1 MPCGGG
7 TILVRRAGAA
17 TVRAGGAPMPCRT
30 PRTGYVHPGSPSSQ
44 QSLCILRLSAL
55 GDVTHVLPVVNRI
68 RAERPAWAITWVT
81 GKAEHGLLEGLPG
94 VEFVVYDKRGGRR
107 AISGLRQAL
116 GGRRF
121 DVLLQMQLALR
132 ANLLSSLVGARRR
145 IGYDRGRSK
154 EGHGLVVNERI
165 PPAGQH
171 VLDVFRQF
179 TVPLGIEPGPVDW
192 GIPLPREATD
202 WARAQWPG
210 GRRAMVISACSS
222 HPLRN
227 WHADGYAALAGHAM
241 TRGWQV
247 VLIGGRSA
255 LEREVGNAILERCP
269 AAPLDLIGRDTLKQM
284 VALLARADL
293 VVAPDSGPVHVAN
306 AVGTPVLGLYAC
318 TDAERSG
325 PYSDRRWTVN
335 RYAEAAER
343 FMRRPPERLR
353 WGQRVEKPGVMDL
366 ITVDEVIG
374 RFDAFCAATGRER
387 PGQPGAP

>member
-1 MPCGGG
+1 LDAG
-7 TILVRRAGAA
+7 TPPE
-17 TVRAGGAPMPCRT
+17 T
-30 PRTGYVHPGSPSSQ
+30 

-68 RAERPAWAITWVT
+68 RAERPGWTITWIT
-81 GKAEHGLLEGLPG
+81 GKAERRLLDGVAG
-94 VEFVVYDKRGGRR
+94 VEFAVYDKRGGGR
-107 AISGLRQAL
+107 ALADLRHAL
-116 GGRRF
+116 RGRRF

-132 ANLLSSLVGARRR
+132 ANLLSALVSARRR

-154 EGHGLVVNERI
+154 EGHGLFVNERI
-165 PPAGQH
+165 EPAGHH

-179 TVPLGIEPGPVDW
+179 LVPLGIEPGPVSW
-192 GIPLPREATD
+192 GIPVPPDAAD

-210 GRRAMVISACSS
+210 DRPTMVISACSS

-227 WHADGYAALAGHAM
+227 WHAAGYAALASHAM
-241 TRGWQV
+241 AKGWRV
-247 VLIGGRSA
+247 VLSGGRSA
-255 LEREVGNAILERCP
+255 LEREVGNAIIARCDP
-269 AAPLDLIGRDTLKQM
+269 PPLDLIGKDTLKQM

-293 VVAPDSGPVHVAN
+293 VVSPDSGPAHVAN
-306 AVGTPVLGLYAC
+306 AVGTPVLGLHAC

-343 FMRRPPERLR
+343 FMRRPPDRLR

-366 ITVDEVIG
+366 ITIDDVIG
-374 RFDAFCAATGRER
+374 RFDAYCAQAGR
-387 PGQPGAP
+387 APAAQAGEP